1 MESRWHNA
9 HYDILEEVFKYLG
22 AREKMTCFFVCQ
34 QWREAL
40 ENPLLWRRTVVYL
53 DVDLFGEF
61 LCTKN
66 QIQ

>member
-22 AREKMTCFFVCQ
+22 PREKMTCFFVCQ

-40 ENPLLWRRTVVYL
+40 ENPLLWRKTVVYL
-53 DVDLFGEF
+53 DVDLFGKF
-61 LCTKN
+61 VA
-66 QIQ
+66 